1 MSREVHEPVANG
13 QRADHEPRVA
23 PRDVAVR
30 AHEARSMVFLQL
42 ARRERFAACG
52 TEGRVVAHRQRI
64 FVGRVTLGHAKHA
77 TAFPATDD
85 GAMLRARQPRDVEGA
100 LMARDEKIELL
111 RTVPL
116 FAGLSKRELRRIGE
130 LADEVDLPAD
140 RVLMRQGDYG
150 AEMMVIVDG
159 NARIERDGAV
169 IADRGDGEVLGE
181 IALLDGGPR
190 TATVTLTRDS
200 RLLVLGRREFQTAMD
215 ELPEVRLRVLE
226 AVARR
231 LRTLDPA
238 SVH

>member
-1 MSREVHEPVANG
+1 
-13 QRADHEPRVA
+13 
-23 PRDVAVR
+23 
-30 AHEARSMVFLQL
+30 
-42 ARRERFAACG
+42 
-52 TEGRVVAHRQRI
+52 
-64 FVGRVTLGHAKHA
+64 
-77 TAFPATDD
+77 
-85 GAMLRARQPRDVEGA
+85 
-100 LMARDEKIELL
+100 MARDEKLELL

-116 FAGLSKRELRRIGE
+116 FAGLSKRELQRIGE

-159 NARIERDGAV
+159 SARIERDGAV
-169 IADRGDGEVLGE
+169 IAERGEGEVLGE

-190 TATVTLTRDS
+190 TATVTLTRPS

-226 AVARR
+226 AVAHR
-231 LRTLDPA
+231 LRSLDQT

>member
-1 MSREVHEPVANG
+1 
-13 QRADHEPRVA
+13 
-23 PRDVAVR
+23 
-30 AHEARSMVFLQL
+30 
-42 ARRERFAACG
+42 
-52 TEGRVVAHRQRI
+52 
-64 FVGRVTLGHAKHA
+64 
-77 TAFPATDD
+77 
-85 GAMLRARQPRDVEGA
+85 
-100 LMARDEKIELL
+100 MARDEKIDLL

-116 FAGLSKRELRRIGE
+116 FAGLSNRELQRIGE

-226 AVARR
+226 AVAHR
-231 LRTLDPA
+231 LRTLDPG